1 MQKGWYA
8 TRLLIYWSYSLTR
21 PQLTMNLSW
30 WTLDYSSATHA
41 SQTLRWK
48 GKGKGHLTSMSLGPI
63 VPTYKHHETFSFMMS
78 LPAINVL
85 CFSRKGG
92 IGGGGW
98 VYQKCAKSTAT
109 SGLISRNDLVA
120 TERDNRNQRNQGT
133 NNSWETEP
141 RGARK
146 TRYHGLRACFS
157 ERASLCSVKEGLCV
171 QWSCAQLLLAH
182 GHCWPA
188 MLKQSLTDTLSLTVI
203 QCTSCLS
210 TRAHD
215 DIIVIVAEEEECV
228 MVRISKQTESPM
240 CTKHTT
246 CGQQRF
252 VLSCSNWLIGSW
264 SFQGSRGEMYLDRM
278 VFDPYRHEELC
289 FTLLHKFDSPSHG
302 QDQQG
307 RWRCREMVGYCLVH
321 KDLDQVV
328 RGTYVHVPN
337 WHPRKNV
344 NIHSLH
350 CLLTCDGLD
359 SISWNI
365 SSGILL
371 KTCDKIQ

>member
-1 MQKGWYA
+1 MFPILVGIRDPTKDILQQYKFDNSFSFGIDILSACAGNLYWCKFSNFIGNTTHTNVYNTMQKGWYA

-133 NNSWETEP
+133 NNSWEQNQGEP
-141 RGARK
+141 GK
-146 TRYHGLRACFS
+146 PGIMGSGLV
-157 ERASLCSVKEGLCV
+157 SVNVPVCV
-171 QWSCAQLLLAH
+171 QWKRDYVFSDPVLNY
-182 GHCWPA
+182 CWP
-188 MLKQSLTDTLSLTVI
+188 MVTV
-203 QCTSCLS
+203 
-210 TRAHD
+210 
-215 DIIVIVAEEEECV
+215 
-228 MVRISKQTESPM
+228 
-240 CTKHTT
+240 
-246 CGQQRF
+246 
-252 VLSCSNWLIGSW
+252 
-264 SFQGSRGEMYLDRM
+264 
-278 VFDPYRHEELC
+278 
-289 FTLLHKFDSPSHG
+289 
-302 QDQQG
+302 
-307 RWRCREMVGYCLVH
+307 
-321 KDLDQVV
+321 
-328 RGTYVHVPN
+328 
-337 WHPRKNV
+337 
-344 NIHSLH
+344 
-350 CLLTCDGLD
+350 GLP
-359 SISWNI
+359 
-365 SSGILL
+365 
-371 KTCDKIQ
+371 C